1 MSTADPAEL
10 LEPATK
16 NLLDDII
23 ATGAPPINT
32 LSPDAAREALAEAQR
47 IPLTLAPTTVED
59 STFPVGPTGQ
69 VKIRIV
75 RPAEAEGTLPV
86 VMYFHGGGWMLGDAE
101 THDRLVRDLAY
112 QARAAIVF
120 VDYDRAPEAKYPI
133 ANEQAY
139 AATQYVA
146 DHGREFGLDPTRI
159 AVAGDSAGGN
169 MATVVALMAIERG
182 GPQLVF
188 QLLYYPVTDTSM
200 SQESYATFAQGFS
213 LTTEAMEWFWEAY
226 LPERAARNGV
236 TVSPLGATLNQL
248 RGLPPTLLV
257 VSENDVLR
265 DEGEAYA
272 RKLMHA
278 GVPVVCL
285 RYQGTIHDFVMINAI
300 SDTPA
305 VRAAIAAGA
314 DALRTA
320 FES

>member
-1 MSTADPAEL
+1 MPSADPAQL

-16 NLLDDII
+16 TLLDDIV
-23 ATGAPPINT
+23 ATGAPPIYT
-32 LSPDAAREALAEAQR
+32 LSPQAAREALAEVQR
-47 IPLTLAPTTVED
+47 IPMTLAPANVEE
-59 STFPVGPTGQ
+59 STLPIGPTGR
-69 VKIRIV
+69 VRIRIV
-75 RPAEAEGTLPV
+75 RPANAEGTLPV
-86 VMYFHGGGWMLGDAE
+86 VMYFHGGGWMLGDAA

-112 QARAAIVF
+112 QARAAFVF

-146 DHGREFGLDPTRI
+146 DHGRELGLDPMRI

-169 MATVVALMAIERG
+169 MATVVALMAIARG
-182 GPQLVF
+182 GPRLVF

-200 SQESYATFAQGFS
+200 SQESYATFAEDFW
-213 LTTEAMEWFWEAY
+213 LTTKAMEWFWEAY
-226 LPERAARNGV
+226 LPDRTARTEV
-236 TVSPLGATLNQL
+236 TVAPLGATLDQL

-265 DEGEAYA
+265 DEGVAYA

-278 GVPVVCL
+278 GVPVVCQ

-300 SDTPA
+300 ADTPT

-314 DALRTA
+314 EALRAA
-320 FES
+320 FQS

>member
-16 NLLDDII
+16 KLLDDII
-23 ATGAPPINT
+23 ATGAPQIYT
-32 LSPDAAREALAEAQR
+32 LSPEEAREALVEVQR
-47 IPLTLAPTTVED
+47 VPLTLAPTTVED
-59 STFPVGPTGQ
+59 TTFPVGPTGL
-69 VKIRIV
+69 VRIRIV
-75 RPAEAEGTLPV
+75 RPADAASTLPV
-86 VMYFHGGGWMLGDAE
+86 VMYFHGGGWMLGDVE
-101 THDRLVRDLAY
+101 THDRLIRELAY
-112 QARAAIVF
+112 EIQAAVVF

-133 ANEQAY
+133 ANEQAF

-146 DHGREFGLDPTRI
+146 DHGRELGLDPTRI

-169 MATVVALMAIERG
+169 MATVVALMATERG
-182 GPQLVF
+182 GPRLVF
-188 QLLYYPVTDTSM
+188 QLLYYPLTDASM
-200 SQESYATFAQGFS
+200 SQQSYATFAEDFW
-213 LTTEAMEWFWEAY
+213 LTTKAMEWFWDAY
-226 LPERAARNGV
+226 LPDRAARSGV
-236 TVSPLGATLNQL
+236 TVSPLGATPDQL

-265 DEGEAYA
+265 DEGEAFA

-285 RYQGTIHDFVMINAI
+285 RYQGTIHDFVMVNAI
-300 SDTPA
+300 ADTPT

-314 DALRTA
+314 GALRTA